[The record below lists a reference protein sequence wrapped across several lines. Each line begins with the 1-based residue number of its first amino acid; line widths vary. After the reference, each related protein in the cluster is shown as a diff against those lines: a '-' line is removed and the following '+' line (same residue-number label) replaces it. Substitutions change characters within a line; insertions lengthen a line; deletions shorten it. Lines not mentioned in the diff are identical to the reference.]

1 MSSSLRI
8 RIFAGGLIGIVV
20 ATLAAVVLPA
30 SPAAAHGNVTGP
42 ASRNYGC
49 WERWG
54 SKFQDPAMQTQDPLC
69 WQAWQ
74 DNPNAMWN
82 WNGLYREGLAGN
94 HQGGIP
100 DGQLCSGGL
109 AENGRYRSMDA
120 VGNWTAAP
128 VGNSFNVR
136 LFDGARHGAD
146 YIYVYVSK
154 PGYNPTT
161 TPLKWSDLERVSQ
174 IGYTPAAQWPEQRS
188 DGVAIN
194 VPVALSGRSGRAVVY
209 TIWQASHSDQS
220 YYFCSDVSIGGTGT
234 PPPTTPPPTTPPA
247 STPPPTT
254 PPVTTTPPASPT
266 TPPAAGACTVTYTA
280 GSTWQGGYQGDVK
293 VTAGSAA
300 IKSWTVRLSYGS
312 AQTVQQGWNAT
323 VSASGSTVTATNA
336 GYNGALAAGA
346 STTFG
351 FIGSG
356 TSTVPTATCSAT
368 V

>member
-8 RIFAGGLIGIVV
+8 RILISGLVGIVV

-30 SPAAAHGNVTGP
+30 GPAAAHGNVTGP

-54 SKFQDPAMQTQDPLC
+54 SKFQDPAMQTQDPMC

-109 AENGRYRSMDA
+109 AEGGRYRAMDA
-120 VGNWTAAP
+120 VGNWTPAS
-128 VGNSFNVR
+128 VGNNFNVR

-146 YIYVYVSK
+146 YVYVYVSK
-154 PGYNPTT
+154 PSYNPTT
-161 TPLKWSDLERVSQ
+161 TALKWSDLERVSQ
-174 IGYTPAAQWPEQRS
+174 IGYTPAAQWPEQRA

-194 VPVALSGRSGRAVVY
+194 VPVALSGRTGRAIVY

-220 YYFCSDVSIGGTGT
+220 YYFCSDVAFGGTSTPPST
-234 PPPTTPPPTTPPA
+234 PPPATTPPA
-247 STPPPTT
+247 TT
-254 PPVTTTPPASPT
+254 PPVTTSPTASPST
-266 TPPAAGACTVTYTA
+266 PPPAAGSCTAVYTA

-300 IKSWTVRLSYGS
+300 IKSWTVTLAYGGS
-312 AQTVQQGWNAT
+312 QSVQQGWNAT
-323 VSASGSTVTATNA
+323 VSASGNTVTATNA
-336 GYNGALAAGA
+336 TYNGALAAGG

-351 FIGSG
+351 FIGAG
-356 TSTVPTATCSAT
+356 TGTTPTVTCRAT